1 MNKCMVCN
9 RFEHCI
15 DKKRHIMSN
24 IAIACPSFETNINT
38 KYVKNIDH
46 SPTRDIR
53 VVLGEKM
60 YEPLLV
66 ETRFS
71 SHEDT
76 EMDITVCVSPRYER
90 PSYVINNSAI
100 KNVIF
105 NPPATIILWADGTKT
120 VVKTQG
126 DDVFDPE
133 KGFAMAVAKKT
144 FGNKGSYY
152 NEVKKWCEPWY
163 EKESAK
169 IMDAINHGWPFNI
182 WNVHYKPKDTD

>member
-1 MNKCMVCN
+1 
-9 RFEHCI
+9 
-15 DKKRHIMSN
+15 MSN
-24 IAIACPSFETNINT
+24 CVVCRNIN
-38 KYVKNIDH
+38 YCA
-46 SPTRDIR
+46 
-53 VVLGEKM
+53 EKDKHYGM
-60 YEPLLV
+60 
-66 ETRFS
+66 S
-71 SHEDT
+71 K
-76 EMDITVCVSPRYER
+76 VCVDFAP
-90 PSYVINNSAI
+90 INISVAGRLRDCVNMNPTSTKVTIKDEVEISINDISKYI

-105 NPPATIILWADGTKT
+105 NPPATIILWEDGTKT